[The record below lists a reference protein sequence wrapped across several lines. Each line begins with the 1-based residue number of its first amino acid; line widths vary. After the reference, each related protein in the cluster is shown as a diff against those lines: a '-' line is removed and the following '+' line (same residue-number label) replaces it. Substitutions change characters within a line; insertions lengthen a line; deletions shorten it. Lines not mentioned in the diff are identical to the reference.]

1 MGAAALLSLL
11 LVATGV
17 VVWWPRARRWWV
29 GFVVQRRANWK
40 RVNFDLHRAGGIWSA
55 AFLLVTAFTGA
66 ALVFYQPFEAALDRV
81 TASPPAPPRPT
92 VSPRTGASPLPLD
105 SLVHLADRAL
115 PGGVVTYVSLPAT
128 PTSPLSVRKH
138 LDPELHPNG
147 RSFVYL
153 DPWSGE
159 VLAAENALLAPAGT
173 RLDNLVYPLHIG
185 RFGGVTVRVLY
196 ALLGLFPLLLFV
208 SGCLMWWNRAG
219 APKRRR

>member
-1 MGAAALLSLL
+1 
-11 LVATGV
+11 
-17 VVWWPRARRWWV
+17 
-29 GFVVQRRANWK
+29 
-40 RVNFDLHRAGGIWSA
+40 
-55 AFLLVTAFTGA
+55 
-66 ALVFYQPFEAALDRV
+66 
-81 TASPPAPPRPT
+81 
-92 VSPRTGASPLPLD
+92 
-105 SLVHLADRAL
+105 
-115 PGGVVTYVSLPAT
+115 VVTYVSLPAT